1 MTVEREAEIIAAA
14 CKEHGLDTHIK
25 WITKKSEAYT
35 RAEQIA
41 TQFSGGKRQPVKNSY
56 MYCDTMDACFFFA
69 GGNPAFSFSGY
80 VTQGVGDLENGRLIE
95 AMQTAKK
102 VLDTMRRLKNTPQE
116 GETT

>member
-1 MTVEREAEIIAAA
+1 MTHEREAEIIAAA

-25 WITKKSEAYT
+25 WIPKKSEAYT

-41 TQFSGGKRQPVKNSY
+41 HQFSGGKRQPVKSSY
-56 MYCDTMDACFFFA
+56 MYCDTLDVCFFFA
-69 GGNPAFSFSGY
+69 GANPSFSFSGY

-95 AMQTAKK
+95 AIQTAKK
-102 VLDTMRRLKNTPQE
+102 VLDTMRRMICTPQE